1 MARPREFDTTQALDR
16 AMRVFWA
23 QGFEAT
29 SLCDLLGAMGLS
41 KSSLYET
48 FGSKHELYLATLD
61 HYNRTV
67 TTTQVAAVIAAHAS
81 PKAGIAAVFHGLIDS
96 MVKSQSGCCGCFVA
110 NSAVEVAPHDP
121 AAARRVCDGLD
132 HVESAFCEA
141 LGRARAAGEI
151 PDHRDT
157 QALARYLNSSL
168 NGLMV
173 MAKARPE
180 RRALEDVA
188 RIVLQALD

>member
-1 MARPREFDTTQALDR
+1 MARPREFDTTRALEQ

-41 KSSLYET
+41 RSSLYET
-48 FGSKHELYLATLD
+48 FGSKHELYLEALD
-61 HYNRTV
+61 HYNRNV
-67 TTTQVAAVIAAHAS
+67 TAKHVASVIAAHAS

-96 MVKSQSGCCGCFVA
+96 MIAAEGGCCGCFVSNA
-110 NSAVEVAPHDP
+110 AVEVAPRDP

-132 HVESAFCEA
+132 HVEAAFCAA

-157 QALARYLNSSL
+157 QALARYLHSSL

-180 RRALEDVA
+180 RKALEDVA

>member
-1 MARPREFDTTQALDR
+1 MARPREFDKTEALER
-16 AMRVFWA
+16 AMEVFWA
-23 QGFEAT
+23 QGYDAT
-29 SLCDLLGAMGLS
+29 SLCDLLSAMGLS
-41 KSSLYET
+41 RSSLYET
-48 FGSKHELYLATLD
+48 FGSKHELYLAALD

-67 TTTQVAAVIAAHAS
+67 TAKRVAAVIAAHDSA
-81 PKAGIAAVFHGLIDS
+81 KAGIAAVFHGLIDS
-96 MVKSQSGCCGCFVA
+96 MVEAPGGCCGCFV
-110 NSAVEVAPHDP
+110 NNCAVEVAPRDP
-121 AAARRVCDGLD
+121 AAARRVCAGLD
-132 HVESAFCEA
+132 HVEAAFCDA

-151 PDHRDT
+151 PDDRDT

-180 RRALEDVA
+180 RAALEDVA

>member
-1 MARPREFDTTQALDR
+1 MARPREFDTTQALEQ

-23 QGFEAT
+23 QGYDAT
-29 SLCDLLGAMGLS
+29 SLCDLLCAMGLS

-48 FGSKHELYLATLD
+48 FGSKHELYLAALD

-67 TTTQVAAVIAAHAS
+67 TAKHVAAVIAAHDS

-96 MVKSQSGCCGCFVA
+96 MVNSQGGCCGCFVA
-110 NSAVEVAPHDP
+110 NSAVEVAPRDP
-121 AAARRVCDGLD
+121 AAARRVCNGLD
-132 HVESAFCEA
+132 HVEAAFCEA
-141 LGRARAAGEI
+141 LGRARADGEI
-151 PDHRDT
+151 RDDRDNR
-157 QALARYLNSSL
+157 ALARYLNSSL

-180 RRALEDVA
+180 RGALDDVA
-188 RIVLQALD
+188 RIVLQAVE

>member
-1 MARPREFDTTQALDR
+1 MARPREFDTTRALEQ

-23 QGFEAT
+23 QGYDAT
-29 SLCDLLGAMGLS
+29 SLCDLLGAMSLS

-48 FGSKHELYLATLD
+48 FGSKHELYLSALD
-61 HYNRTV
+61 HYIRTV
-67 TTTQVAAVIAAHAS
+67 TAKQIGAVIAAHAS

-96 MVKSQSGCCGCFVA
+96 MVKSQSGCCGCFV
-110 NSAVEVAPHDP
+110 NNCAVEVAPRDP

-132 HVESAFCEA
+132 HVESAFCAA

-151 PDHRDT
+151 PDNRDT
-157 QALARYLNSSL
+157 KALARYLNSSL

-173 MAKARPE
+173 MAKARPQ
-180 RRALEDVA
+180 RKALEDVA

>member
-1 MARPREFDTTQALDR
+1 MARPREFDKTGALDR
-16 AMRVFWA
+16 AMEVFWA
-23 QGFEAT
+23 QGYDAT

-41 KSSLYET
+41 RSSLYET
-48 FGSKHELYLATLD
+48 FGSKHELYLEALD
-61 HYNRTV
+61 HYNRNV
-67 TTTQVAAVIAAHAS
+67 TAKHVASVIAAHAS

-96 MVKSQSGCCGCFVA
+96 MIAAKGGRCGCFVSNA
-110 NSAVEVAPHDP
+110 AVEVAPRDP

-132 HVESAFCEA
+132 HVEAAFCAA

-151 PDHRDT
+151 PDDRDT
-157 QALARYLNSSL
+157 KALARYLNSSL

-180 RRALEDVA
+180 RGALEDVA
-188 RIVLQALD
+188 RIVLQTLD

>member
-1 MARPREFDTTQALDR
+1 MARPREFDTTRALEQ

-29 SLCDLLGAMGLS
+29 SLCDLLGAMSLS

-48 FGSKHELYLATLD
+48 FGSKHELYLAALD

-67 TTTQVAAVIAAHAS
+67 TATRITAVIAAHDS
-81 PKAGIAAVFHGLIDS
+81 PKAGIAAVFEGLIDS
-96 MVKSQSGCCGCFVA
+96 TIKSQGGCCGCFVT
-110 NSAVEVAPHDP
+110 NSAVEVAPRDP
-121 AAARRVCDGLD
+121 AAARRVCNGLD

-151 PDHRDT
+151 RDDRDP

-180 RRALEDVA
+180 RGALDDVA

>member
-1 MARPREFDTTQALDR
+1 MARPREFDTTRALEQ

-48 FGSKHELYLATLD
+48 FGSKHELYLAALD

-67 TTTQVAAVIAAHAS
+67 TATHVATVIAAHDS
-81 PKAGIAAVFHGLIDS
+81 PKAGIAAVFEGLIDS
-96 MVKSQSGCCGCFVA
+96 MLKSQGGCCGCFVT
-110 NSAVEVAPHDP
+110 NSAVEVAPRDP
-121 AAARRVCDGLD
+121 AAARRVCNGLD

-151 PDHRDT
+151 SDDRDP

-180 RRALEDVA
+180 RGALNDVA

>member
-1 MARPREFDTTQALDR
+1 M
-16 AMRVFWA
+16 
-23 QGFEAT
+23 
-29 SLCDLLGAMGLS
+29 
-41 KSSLYET
+41 
-48 FGSKHELYLATLD
+48 
-61 HYNRTV
+61 
-67 TTTQVAAVIAAHAS
+67 IAAHDS
-81 PKAGIAAVFHGLIDS
+81 PKAGIAAVFEGLIDS
-96 MVKSQSGCCGCFVA
+96 TIKSQGGCCGCFVT
-110 NSAVEVAPHDP
+110 NSAVEVAPRDP
-121 AAARRVCDGLD
+121 AAARRVCNGLD

-151 PDHRDT
+151 PDHRDP

-180 RRALEDVA
+180 RGALDDVA

>member
-29 SLCDLLGAMGLS
+29 SLCDLLCAMGLS

-67 TTTQVAAVIAAHAS
+67 TAKHVATAIGAHAS
-81 PKAGIAAVFHGLIDS
+81 PKAGIAAVFDGLIDS
-96 MVKSQSGCCGCFVA
+96 MVTSQGGCCGCFLN
-110 NSAVEVAPHDP
+110 NSAVEVAPRDP

-132 HVESAFCEA
+132 QVESAFCEA

-180 RRALEDVA
+180 RGALEDVA

>member
-1 MARPREFDTTQALDR
+1 MARPREFDTTRALEQ

-48 FGSKHELYLATLD
+48 FGSKHELYLAALD

-67 TTTQVAAVIAAHAS
+67 TATRVAAVIAAHDS
-81 PKAGIAAVFHGLIDS
+81 PKAGIAAVFEGLIDS
-96 MVKSQSGCCGCFVA
+96 TIKSQGGCCGCFVT
-110 NSAVEVAPHDP
+110 NSAVEVAPRDP
-121 AAARRVCDGLD
+121 AAARRVCHCLD

-151 PDHRDT
+151 PDDRDP

-173 MAKARPE
+173 MAKARPD
-180 RRALEDVA
+180 RDALNDVA
-188 RIVLQALD
+188 RIVLQTLD

>member
-1 MARPREFDTTQALDR
+1 MARPREFDRTQALEQ

-48 FGSKHELYLATLD
+48 FGSKHELYLAALD
-61 HYNRTV
+61 HYNRNV
-67 TTTQVAAVIAAHAS
+67 TATHVAAVIAAHAS
-81 PKAGIAAVFHGLIDS
+81 PKAGIAAVFHGLIDN
-96 MVKSQSGCCGCFVA
+96 MIGTEGGCCGCFVNNA
-110 NSAVEVAPHDP
+110 ASEVAPRDP
-121 AAARRVCDGLD
+121 AAARRVCAGLD
-132 HVESAFCEA
+132 HVEAAFCEA

-157 QALARYLNSSL
+157 PALARYLNSSL

>member
-1 MARPREFDTTQALDR
+1 MARPREFDTTQALDQ

-29 SLCDLLGAMGLS
+29 SLCDLLCAMGLS

-61 HYNRTV
+61 HYNRTI
-67 TTTQVAAVIAAHAS
+67 TTKHFATVIAAHES
-81 PKAGIAAVFHGLIDS
+81 PKAGIAAVFQDLIDS
-96 MVKSQSGCCGCFVA
+96 MVKAEGGCCGCFLN
-110 NSAVEVAPHDP
+110 NSAVEVALRDP

-132 HVESAFCEA
+132 QLESAFCEA
-141 LGRARAAGEI
+141 LCRARAAGEI

-157 QALARYLNSSL
+157 QALARYLNCCL

-180 RRALEDVA
+180 RGALEDVA
-188 RIVLQALD
+188 RIVLQAIE

>member
-1 MARPREFDTTQALDR
+1 MGRPREFDTTQALDR

-29 SLCDLLGAMGLS
+29 SLCDLLCAMGLS

-48 FGSKHELYLATLD
+48 FGSKHELYLAALD

-67 TTTQVAAVIAAHAS
+67 TATHVAAAIAAHAS

-96 MVKSQSGCCGCFVA
+96 MVTSQGGCCGCFLN

-180 RRALEDVA
+180 RGALEDVA
-188 RIVLQALD
+188 RIVLQVLD